1 MEWLVN
7 GVYYI
12 VPFIVLLG
20 ILVFVH
26 EFGHFLIARLS
37 GVQVTDFSIG
47 FGKQLWGFT
56 DKHNTKWKICAIP
69 LGGYCQFLG
78 DADAASA
85 GSSEEV
91 KELSEEDKKKAF
103 PFQNPWKKL
112 AIVLGGPGFNYLFA
126 IIVFTLMFA
135 FLGKFSFPP
144 VVGEVVAGG
153 AADKAGIV
161 KADRIL
167 SINGHEVESFSEIT
181 TEISLTTGGVA
192 EVKLDRAGEV
202 MELSVPLEMMK
213 VEANGQTT
221 ERPMLGIKSMNTME
235 LDHER
240 MSLPD
245 AFVEACSETWRIT
258 EGTLR
263 GVGQMIT
270 GKRGSEDLGGILRIA
285 EMSGDIS
292 RKNGML
298 DFIAFM
304 ALLSINLGLINL
316 FPIPVLDGGHV
327 VIYLVEIVSRRE
339 INAKVKENLFK
350 AGFADDF
357 CDLERLCP
365 SVPSLFCLSYFFDK
379 GYGINEKQTA
389 GYLTVLPDGGR
400 HGRRRGG
407 QTDQS

>member
-26 EFGHFLIARLS
+26 EFGHFLVARLS

-78 DADAASA
+78 DADAASS

-192 EVKLDRAGEV
+192 EVRLDRAGEV

-339 INAKVKENLFK
+339 INAKVKDNLFK
-350 AGFADDF
+350 AGFALILALMIFATWNDF
-357 CDLERLCP
+357 
-365 SVPSLFCLSYFFDK
+365 VHLFHRFF
-379 GYGINEKQTA
+379 A
-389 GYLTVLPDGGR
+389 
-400 HGRRRGG
+400 
-407 QTDQS
+407 

>member
-26 EFGHFLIARLS
+26 EFGHFLVARLS

-78 DADAASA
+78 DADAASS

-350 AGFADDF
+350 AGFALILALMIFATWNDF
-357 CDLERLCP
+357 
-365 SVPSLFCLSYFFDK
+365 VHLFHRFLLKLFF
-379 GYGINEKQTA
+379 
-389 GYLTVLPDGGR
+389 
-400 HGRRRGG
+400 
-407 QTDQS
+407 

>member
-350 AGFADDF
+350 AGFALILALMILRPGTTLSICSIAF
-357 CDLERLCP
+357 LLK
-365 SVPSLFCLSYFFDK
+365 LFF
-379 GYGINEKQTA
+379 
-389 GYLTVLPDGGR
+389 
-400 HGRRRGG
+400 
-407 QTDQS
+407 

>member
-26 EFGHFLIARLS
+26 EFGHFLVARLS

-78 DADAASA
+78 DADAASS

-350 AGFADDF
+350 AGFALILALMIFATWNDF
-357 CDLERLCP
+357 VNIFHR
-365 SVPSLFCLSYFFDK
+365 FF
-379 GYGINEKQTA
+379 A
-389 GYLTVLPDGGR
+389 
-400 HGRRRGG
+400 
-407 QTDQS
+407 

>member
-304 ALLSINLGLINL
+304 ALLSINLGLIDL

-350 AGFADDF
+350 AGFALILALMIFATWNDF
-357 CDLERLCP
+357 
-365 SVPSLFCLSYFFDK
+365 VHLFHRFF
-379 GYGINEKQTA
+379 A
-389 GYLTVLPDGGR
+389 
-400 HGRRRGG
+400 
-407 QTDQS
+407 

>member
-270 GKRGSEDLGGILRIA
+270 GKRGSGDLGGIVRIA

-350 AGFADDF
+350 AGFALILALMIFATWNDF
-357 CDLERLCP
+357 
-365 SVPSLFCLSYFFDK
+365 VHLFHRFF
-379 GYGINEKQTA
+379 A
-389 GYLTVLPDGGR
+389 
-400 HGRRRGG
+400 
-407 QTDQS
+407 

>member
-26 EFGHFLIARLS
+26 EFGHFLIARRS

-350 AGFADDF
+350 AGFALILALMIFATWNDF
-357 CDLERLCP
+357 
-365 SVPSLFCLSYFFDK
+365 VHLFHRFF
-379 GYGINEKQTA
+379 A
-389 GYLTVLPDGGR
+389 
-400 HGRRRGG
+400 
-407 QTDQS
+407 

>member
-26 EFGHFLIARLS
+26 EFGHFLVARLS

-78 DADAASA
+78 DADAASS

-263 GVGQMIT
+263 GVGQIIT

-350 AGFADDF
+350 AGFALILALMIFATWNDF
-357 CDLERLCP
+357 
-365 SVPSLFCLSYFFDK
+365 VHLFHRFF
-379 GYGINEKQTA
+379 A
-389 GYLTVLPDGGR
+389 
-400 HGRRRGG
+400 
-407 QTDQS
+407 

>member
-26 EFGHFLIARLS
+26 EFGHFLVARLS

-56 DKHNTKWKICAIP
+56 DKHNIKWKICAIP

-350 AGFADDF
+350 AGFALILALMIFATWNDF
-357 CDLERLCP
+357 
-365 SVPSLFCLSYFFDK
+365 VHLFHRFF
-379 GYGINEKQTA
+379 A
-389 GYLTVLPDGGR
+389 
-400 HGRRRGG
+400 
-407 QTDQS
+407 

>member
-26 EFGHFLIARLS
+26 EFGHFLVARLS

-78 DADAASA
+78 DADAASS

-270 GKRGSEDLGGILRIA
+270 GKRGREDLGGILRIA

-350 AGFADDF
+350 AGFALILALMIFATWNDF
-357 CDLERLCP
+357 
-365 SVPSLFCLSYFFDK
+365 VHLFHRFF
-379 GYGINEKQTA
+379 A
-389 GYLTVLPDGGR
+389 
-400 HGRRRGG
+400 
-407 QTDQS
+407 

>member
-26 EFGHFLIARLS
+26 EFGHFLVARLS

-192 EVKLDRAGEV
+192 EVRLDRAGEV

-350 AGFADDF
+350 AGFALILALMIFATWNDF
-357 CDLERLCP
+357 
-365 SVPSLFCLSYFFDK
+365 VHLFHRFF
-379 GYGINEKQTA
+379 A
-389 GYLTVLPDGGR
+389 
-400 HGRRRGG
+400 
-407 QTDQS
+407 